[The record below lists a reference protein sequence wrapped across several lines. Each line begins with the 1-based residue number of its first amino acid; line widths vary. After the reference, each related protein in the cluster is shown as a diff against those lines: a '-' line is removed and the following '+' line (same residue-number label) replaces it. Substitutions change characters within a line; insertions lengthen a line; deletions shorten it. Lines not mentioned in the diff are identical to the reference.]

1 LATRTLTIFMLS
13 ITVMESAV
21 PVMRK
26 FSGQQVFRAKFSA
39 ISEKDIRTAMSSL
52 GEPNK
57 NEALAVDARQEIDL
71 KVGVAFTR
79 FQTRYF
85 QGKYGNLD
93 SSVISYVFW
102 GISHPLS
109 SLVTMCFQVATN
121 DSNKTLLLKIV

>member
-1 LATRTLTIFMLS
+1 MFMLS